1 MAFSFFN
8 ENGRILVEIMDD
20 FSPPLSSSSSS
31 SLLFTDDDSNH
42 SESESIDI
50 VEDRLIEITIN
61 DDDNDDDQNKEIM
74 YIEIDEPDYKQFNT
88 FRMRYRLFL
97 LVEMGRDLD
106 VPTDVYHYIIS
117 VCSLFL
123 YLCLCISQFYSV
135 CLYVV
140 IVKLFY
146 RIIRLVIVQS
156 VRYSMVIKIS
166 CVSSAVTDEP
176 MTVIVACIV
185 RIIKL
190 SYV

>member
-8 ENGRILVEIMDD
+8 ENGRIVVEIMDD
-20 FSPPLSSSSSS
+20 FSPPLSSSSS
-31 SLLFTDDDSNH
+31 FTEDDSNH

-61 DDDNDDDQNKEIM
+61 DEDDDDQKKEIM

-88 FRMRYRLFL
+88 FRMQYRLFL

-117 VCSLFL
+117 VCSLLLLCL
-123 YLCLCISQFYSV
+123 YLCISQFYSV

-140 IVKLFY
+140 IVKLFC

-166 CVSSAVTDEP
+166 CVSSAVTDES
-176 MTVIVACIV
+176 MTVITACIV